1 LKIVAIIQA
10 RMGSSRLPG
19 KVLKKVLNKT
29 LLDYQLERVKRAN
42 LIDEIVIATTLNQ
55 IDDDIVQFCESMSIP
70 YYRGSEQDVLSR
82 YYEAAVLFDA
92 DVIVRLTADN
102 PLIDPQIIDRTIA
115 EYLNDHT
122 LDYASNTIERTYPR
136 GMDTEVFS
144 FALLEK
150 LNKEAT
156 SPLNREHVT
165 SYISEHPSLFR
176 ITQVKD
182 SKNESRF
189 RLTVDTPK
197 DFLIISQI
205 IEILYKRCLWFSYED
220 ILNLLNEREDLQSY
234 DK

>member
-1 LKIVAIIQA
+1 MKVVAIVQA

-19 KVLKKVLNKT
+19 KVLKKVLNKS
-29 LLDYQLERVKRAN
+29 LLDYQMERIKRTK
-42 LIDEIVIATTLNQ
+42 LIDEIVIATTLNP
-55 IDDDIVQFCESMSIP
+55 IDDVLVQFCESRSIP

-82 YYEAAVLFDA
+82 YYEAAILFDA

-102 PLIDPQIIDRTIA
+102 PLIDPEIIDRTVA
-115 EYLNDHT
+115 EFLSDNT

-150 LNKEAT
+150 LNTVAT
-156 SPLNREHVT
+156 SPSNREHVT
-165 SYISEHPSLFR
+165 SYISEHPTLFR
-176 ITQVKD
+176 IKQVKD
-182 SKNESRF
+182 DKNESRF

-205 IEILYKRCLWFSYED
+205 TEILYKKCPYFSYDD
-220 ILNLLNEREDLQSY
+220 ILSLLYERVDLQSF
-234 DK
+234 D

>member
-1 LKIVAIIQA
+1 LKVVAIIQA

-55 IDDDIVQFCESMSIP
+55 IDDDIVQFSESMSIP

-82 YYEAAVLFDA
+82 YYQAAVLFDA
-92 DVIVRLTADN
+92 DVIVRLTADC
-102 PLIDPQIIDRTIA
+102 PLIDPQIIDRTIG
-115 EYLNDHT
+115 EYLSDQT

-156 SPLNREHVT
+156 SALNREHVT

-176 ITQVKD
+176 IRQVKD
-182 SKNESRF
+182 SKNVSRL

-205 IEILYKRCLWFSYED
+205 IEILYKRCLCFSYED
-220 ILNLLNEREDLQSY
+220 ILNLLNERVDLQSF